1 MTLSGLSRRNAPPSN
16 QTVSSVP
23 VLHDFLSRAAAQTPD
38 ATAVVEPGV
47 GALSWRELD
56 ELSDR
61 VRDRLRSF
69 GVQPGDRVGLYLR
82 KSIDGL
88 ASVYGIM
95 KTGAAYVPVDP
106 DAPAARCALIF
117 ADCAVRVIITEERLQ
132 AALQTELAAQGAA
145 PAVFVLHGTG
155 GGASLRAAL
164 DAAEKQA
171 PAARTETVRPD
182 TEDLAYILYTSGST
196 GRPKGVMLA
205 HRAAIAYVDWCTATF
220 APTAADRFSSHAPLH
235 FDLSILDLYAS
246 AANGAAV
253 VLIGEELGKDPLRLA
268 EVIAAERI
276 TMWYSTPSILS
287 LLAQYGKL
295 ERHDYSPL
303 RIVNFAGEVFPVPKL
318 RDVVTRWPHPRYFNL
333 YGPTETNVCTYFEVP
348 TPVPPERVDPFPIG
362 RTCENLRSRVVE
374 SDETDVAPGDQG
386 ELVINGGNVMDGYWN
401 LPERNAIAFLV
412 DKNGDR
418 WYRTGD
424 IVSLAPDGNHIFH
437 GRRDRMVKRRGYRI
451 ELGEIEAG
459 LATHT
464 LVREVAV
471 VSNQPPGADVSIT
484 AFLSLDGERR
494 PSTIE
499 FKQFCMEH
507 LPKYM
512 VPDRFSIVSALP
524 RTSTDKIDYQT
535 LVKQAGTSP
544 ST

>member
-1 MTLSGLSRRNAPPSN
+1 M
-16 QTVSSVP
+16 
-23 VLHDFLSRAAAQTPD
+23 
-38 ATAVVEPGV
+38 EPGA
-47 GALSWRELD
+47 GALTWAALD
-56 ELSDR
+56 NLSDR
-61 VRDRLRSF
+61 VRDRLRF
-69 GVQPGDRVGLYLR
+69 LGVQPGDRVGLYLR

-88 ASVYGIM
+88 ATVYGIM

-117 ADCAVRVIITEERLQ
+117 ADCAVRVVVTEERLGT
-132 AALQTELAAQGAA
+132 ALQSELAMHDAT
-145 PAVFVLHGTG
+145 PAVIALDGTG
-155 GGASLRAAL
+155 GGASLRNAL
-164 DAAEKQA
+164 DTADKKT
-171 PAARTETVRPD
+171 PALASDTVRPR

-196 GRPKGVMLA
+196 GRPKGVMLS
-205 HRAAIAYVDWCTATF
+205 HRAAIAYVDWCTDTF
-220 APTAADRFSSHAPLH
+220 APTASDRFSSHAPLH

-268 EVIAAERI
+268 EVIATEKI
-276 TMWYSTPSILS
+276 TVWYSTPSILS

-295 ERHDYSPL
+295 ERHDYAAL
-303 RIVNFAGEVFPVPKL
+303 RFVLFAGEVFPVPKL
-318 RDVVTRWPHPRYFNL
+318 REIVARWPHPRYFNL

-348 TPVPPERVDPFPIG
+348 TPVSPDRVDPFPIG

-374 SDETDVAPGDQG
+374 PDDTDVPPGEQG
-386 ELVINGGNVMDGYWN
+386 ELVIAGGNVMDGYWN
-401 LPERNAIAFLV
+401 LPERNATAFLV
-412 DKNGDR
+412 DGDGTR

-424 IVSLAPDGNHIFH
+424 IVSLGADGDHIFH

-459 LATHT
+459 LATHPQ
-464 LVREVAV
+464 VREVAV
-471 VSNQPPGADVSIT
+471 VSDQLPGADVRIT
-484 AFLSLDGERR
+484 AFLSLDGDRR

-499 FKQFCMEH
+499 LKQFCMEH

-512 VPDRFSIVSALP
+512 VPDRFVIVPALP

-535 LVKQAGTSP
+535 LVKQATTSAP
-544 ST
+544 T